1 MMKTFAELSASF
13 TALVD
18 ELKALE
24 KTMPDETESEIRRI
38 DDRIEQ
44 LEKEKCNTV
53 AKFEEEFG
61 KLTEMINAMQQVVGM
76 SDFID
81 ISPKDEP
88 DRDRVEKEIPAES
101 VAPAEPAEE
110 TKPVEPKKP
119 APDVVP
125 CTDTPQTMVSPM
137 KSLLEEIYE
146 ESSKAAENAITAA
159 PTEFLGKTTFSDD
172 EKANTPE
179 PVKLE
184 QLTLQTEE
192 RMNEI
197 KQPPTH
203 TFVDGKFITMD
214 KSRHNMGDVI
224 WIDWIPNIESD
235 RYYYYM
241 NRVWD
246 GKTKTPA
253 VAKVKDGVYQVMFE
267 TVSNTFIKIKY
278 MDLRKE
284 LVKRGAK

>member
-1 MMKTFAELSASF
+1 MKTFSELSASF
-13 TALVD
+13 TALVN

-38 DDRIEQ
+38 DDRIAE
-44 LEKEKCNTV
+44 LEKEKCSTV

-101 VAPAEPAEE
+101 VTPAEPVEE
-110 TKPVEPKKP
+110 TKPAEPEKP
-119 APDVVP
+119 TPAAVP
-125 CTDTPQTMVSPM
+125 CTDTPQRAVSTM
-137 KSLLEEIYE
+137 KSLLDEIFAE
-146 ESSKAAENAITAA
+146 ADKAAANAITAA
-159 PTEFLGKTTFSDD
+159 PAEFLGKTTLD
-172 EKANTPE
+172 EKANMPE

-184 QLTLQTEE
+184 QLKLPVEGP
-192 RMNEI
+192 MHEI
-197 KQPPTH
+197 KQPTPTH

-224 WIDWIPNIESD
+224 WIDWLPNIETN

>member
-24 KTMPDETESEIRRI
+24 KTMPDETESEIRKI

-88 DRDRVEKEIPAES
+88 DRDRAEKEIPAES

-125 CTDTPQTMVSPM
+125 CTDTPQTAVSKM
-137 KSLLEEIYE
+137 KYILDEPFM
-146 ESSKAAENAITAA
+146 ESNKAAENAITAA
-159 PTEFLGKTTFSDD
+159 PAEFLGKEIPEVD
-172 EKANTPE
+172 TPK
-179 PVKLE
+179 PVELE
-184 QLTLQTEE
+184 QLTLQDDG
-192 RMNEI
+192 RVNEI
-197 KQPPTH
+197 KQSPTH

-224 WIDWIPNIESD
+224 WIDWIPNIESN

-278 MDLRKE
+278 TDLRKE

>member
-1 MMKTFAELSASF
+1 MKTFSELSASF
-13 TALVD
+13 TALVN

-38 DDRIEQ
+38 DDRIAE
-44 LEKEKCNTV
+44 LEKEKCSTV

-81 ISPKDEP
+81 ISPKAEP
-88 DRDRVEKEIPAES
+88 DRDRAEKEIPAES
-101 VAPAEPAEE
+101 VTPAEPVEQ
-110 TKPVEPKKP
+110 TKPAEPEKP
-119 APDVVP
+119 APVVAP
-125 CTDTPQTMVSPM
+125 CTDTPQTSVSKM
-137 KSLLEEIYE
+137 KSLLDEIFE
-146 ESSKAAENAITAA
+146 ESAKAAENAITAA
-159 PTEFLGKTTFSDD
+159 PAEFLSKEIPEVD
-172 EKANTPE
+172 TPK
-179 PVKLE
+179 PVELE
-184 QLTLQTEE
+184 QLKLPVDGTVRHET
-192 RMNEI
+192 
-197 KQPPTH
+197 KQPTSTH
-203 TFVDGKFITMD
+203 AFVDGKFITMD

-224 WIDWIPNIESD
+224 WIDWLPNIEPD

>member
-1 MMKTFAELSASF
+1 MKTFAELSASF
-13 TALVD
+13 TALVN

-38 DDRIEQ
+38 DDRIEE

-88 DRDRVEKEIPAES
+88 DRDRAEKEIPAES

-119 APDVVP
+119 AVDVVP
-125 CTDTPQTMVSPM
+125 CTDTPQTAVSKM
-137 KSLLEEIYE
+137 KYILDEPFM
-146 ESSKAAENAITAA
+146 ESNKAAANVITAA
-159 PTEFLGKTTFSDD
+159 PAEFLGKEIPEVD
-172 EKANTPE
+172 TPK
-179 PVKLE
+179 PVELE
-184 QLTLQTEE
+184 QLKLPVDGTAAH
-192 RMNEI
+192 EI
-197 KQPPTH
+197 KQSTPTH

-235 RYYYYM
+235 RYYYYL

-267 TVSNTFIKIKY
+267 TVSGTFIKIKY
-278 MDLRKE
+278 MELRKE

>member
-1 MMKTFAELSASF
+1 MKTFAELSASF
-13 TALVD
+13 TALVN

-24 KTMPDETESEIRRI
+24 KTMPDETESEIRKI
-38 DDRIEQ
+38 DDRIEE
-44 LEKEKCNTV
+44 LEKEKCSTV

-88 DRDRVEKEIPAES
+88 DRDRAEKEIPAES

-110 TKPVEPKKP
+110 TKPAEPEKP

-125 CTDTPQTMVSPM
+125 CTDTPQTAVSAM
-137 KSLLEEIYE
+137 KSLLDEFFE
-146 ESSKAAENAITAA
+146 ESNKAAENAITAA
-159 PTEFLGKTTFSDD
+159 PVKFLGKEIPEVD
-172 EKANTPE
+172 TPK
-179 PVKLE
+179 PVELE
-184 QLTLQTEE
+184 QLKLPVDGTAAH
-192 RMNEI
+192 EI
-197 KQPPTH
+197 KQSTPTH

-224 WIDWIPNIESD
+224 WIDWIPNIEPD
-235 RYYYYM
+235 RYYYYL

-267 TVSNTFIKIKY
+267 TVSGMFIKIKY
-278 MDLRKE
+278 MELRKE

>member
-1 MMKTFAELSASF
+1 MKTFEELSASF
-13 TALVD
+13 TALVN

-38 DDRIEQ
+38 DDRIEE
-44 LEKEKCNTV
+44 LEKEKCSTV

-88 DRDRVEKEIPAES
+88 DRDRAEKEIPAES
-101 VAPAEPAEE
+101 VAPVEPAEE

-119 APDVVP
+119 ATDVVP
-125 CTDTPQTMVSPM
+125 YTDTPQTAVSTM
-137 KSLLEEIYE
+137 KSLLDEPFM
-146 ESSKAAENAITAA
+146 ESNKAAANAITAA
-159 PTEFLGKTTFSDD
+159 PAEFLGKTALSYD

-184 QLTLQTEE
+184 QLKLPVEGP
-192 RMNEI
+192 MHEI

-224 WIDWIPNIESD
+224 WIDWIPNIEPD
-235 RYYYYM
+235 RYYYYL

-267 TVSNTFIKIKY
+267 TISNTFIKIKY

>member
-1 MMKTFAELSASF
+1 MKSFAELSASF
-13 TALVD
+13 NTLVN

-24 KTMPDETESEIRRI
+24 KTMPNETESEIKRI
-38 DDRIEQ
+38 DSRIEE
-44 LEKEKCNTV
+44 LEKEKCSTV

-76 SDFID
+76 TNLSDSIG
-81 ISPKDEP
+81 SNPKAEP

-101 VAPAEPAEE
+101 V
-110 TKPVEPKKP
+110 TPVEPENTVTT
-119 APDVVP
+119 AAP
-125 CTDTPQTMVSPM
+125 CTDTPQTAVSKM
-137 KSLLEEIYE
+137 KSILDDVYA
-146 ESSKAAENAITAA
+146 ESNKAFANANATSHVD
-159 PTEFLGKTTFSDD
+159 FLGKVMFGD
-172 EKANTPE
+172 EKTETPE
-179 PVKLE
+179 PVKIE
-184 QLTLQTEE
+184 QLTLPVEGPA
-192 RMNEI
+192 REI
-197 KQPPTH
+197 KQPTH
-203 TFVDGKFITMD
+203 VQIDGKFITMD
-214 KSRHNMGDVI
+214 NSRHNMGDVI
-224 WIDWIPNIESD
+224 WIDWLPNIEPD

-267 TVSNTFIKIKY
+267 TVSNTFVKIKY

>member
-1 MMKTFAELSASF
+1 MKTFAELSASF

-38 DDRIEQ
+38 DSRIEE

-76 SDFID
+76 SDFIGN
-81 ISPKDEP
+81 SPKDEP

-159 PTEFLGKTTFSDD
+159 PAEFLGKTTFSDD
-172 EKANTPE
+172 EKTNTPE

-184 QLTLQTEE
+184 QLTLQTEG

-197 KQPPTH
+197 KQSPTH

-224 WIDWIPNIESD
+224 WIDWIPNIESN

>member
-1 MMKTFAELSASF
+1 MKTFAELSASF
-13 TALVD
+13 TALVN

-24 KTMPDETESEIRRI
+24 KTMPDETESEIKKI

-81 ISPKDEP
+81 ISPKAEP
-88 DRDRVEKEIPAES
+88 DRDRAEKEIPAEL
-101 VAPAEPAEE
+101 VTPAEPAEE
-110 TKPVEPKKP
+110 TKPVEPRKP
-119 APDVVP
+119 AVDVVP
-125 CTDTPQTMVSPM
+125 CTDTPQTAVSKM
-137 KSLLEEIYE
+137 KYILDEPFM
-146 ESSKAAENAITAA
+146 ESNKAAANAITAA
-159 PTEFLGKTTFSDD
+159 PAEFLGKTALSYD

-184 QLTLQTEE
+184 QLKLPVEGP
-192 RMNEI
+192 MHEI
-197 KQPPTH
+197 KQSTPTH

-214 KSRHNMGDVI
+214 KSRHNMGNVI

-267 TVSNTFIKIKY
+267 TVSGTFIKIKY
-278 MDLRKE
+278 MELRKE

>member
-101 VAPAEPAEE
+101 VTPTEPVEE

-125 CTDTPQTMVSPM
+125 CIDTPQTAVSTM

-159 PTEFLGKTTFSDD
+159 PAEFLGKTTPSED

-179 PVKLE
+179 PVKIE

-224 WIDWIPNIESD
+224 WIDWIPNIESN

-278 MDLRKE
+278 TDLRKE
-284 LVKRGAK
+284 LVGELGR